1 MWSGAGLS
9 LRDKLCIVGGRARE
23 LGLSKPVRDQ
33 KTTSKLLLLLVLN
46 ARPSLG
52 SFLASYFNLN

>member
-23 LGLSKPVRDQ
+23 LGLSKPDRDQ
-33 KTTSKLLLLLVLN
+33 KTMSKLLVLVVLN
-46 ARPSLG
+46 ARPNLG